1 MPFLLALTFNV
12 ASLPPTSSNFTLEI
26 CNSVL
31 LALAVKKQKK
41 VEKISDSKQTYN

>member
-1 MPFLLALTFNV
+1 MVNNIHIAFNVISQLALTFNV

-31 LALAVKKQKK
+31 LALAVKKQKR
-41 VEKISDSKQTYN
+41 